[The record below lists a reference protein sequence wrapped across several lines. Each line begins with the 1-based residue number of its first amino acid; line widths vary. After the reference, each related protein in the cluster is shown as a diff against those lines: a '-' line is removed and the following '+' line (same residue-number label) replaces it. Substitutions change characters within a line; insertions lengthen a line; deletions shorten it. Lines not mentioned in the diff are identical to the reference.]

1 MARESFVERLNAI
14 GEKIGDNDELME
26 MLQGVLTE
34 YDADVVPHTYE
45 EADVMADDG
54 VKWRDKY
61 DDLLRRHR
69 ERFFTSG
76 AEVEGGVDEPVTE
89 DDENQQLEFSQLFEE
104 REGDYEK
111 EDDN

>member
-14 GEKIGDNDELME
+14 GGKIGDNDELME
-26 MLQGVLTE
+26 MLQGVLNE
-34 YDADVVPHTYE
+34 YDTDVVPPTYE

-76 AEVEGGVDEPVTE
+76 ADEHVTE

-104 REGDYEK
+104 RDGDYEK
-111 EDDN
+111 EVNN